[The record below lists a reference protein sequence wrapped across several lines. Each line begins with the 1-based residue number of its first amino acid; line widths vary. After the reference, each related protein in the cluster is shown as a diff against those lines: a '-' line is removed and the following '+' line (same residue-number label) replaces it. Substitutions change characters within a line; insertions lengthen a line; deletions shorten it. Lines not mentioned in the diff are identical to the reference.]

1 MSTAIWA
8 ERRFCVSRLDR
19 SAEGRESVSALR
31 EISQPTSKRRAVPT
45 GDVKRGRR
53 AISQQVKDAQRLAES
68 GQRRRPSLCP
78 CDCCSLRAAARAHK
92 DCQPTGRRSR
102 RRCSSQTAPARA
114 AQRRSLWGSLA
125 PPFRS
130 LGVFASSASVSAVP
144 LRSSAS
150 HPGALRLHHGT
161 RAHPPRRLCD
171 IASVKARHLPILP
184 TRTGLHAPAATA
196 AHTPGAQYP

>member
-68 GQRRRPSLCP
+68 GQRSRLLLCP

-92 DCQPTGRRSR
+92 ALPTHG
-102 RRCSSQTAPARA
+102 QAITAAMLVANGAGAR
-114 AQRRSLWGSLA
+114 GSTAL
-125 PPFRS
+125 S
-130 LGVFASSASVSAVP
+130 LGKLGAAVP
-144 LRSSAS
+144 VSWSLCKQRICLCRASQEFGLASGRPEAAPRHPRTPSAQ
-150 HPGALRLHHGT
+150 ALRYS
-161 RAHPPRRLCD
+161 LC
-171 IASVKARHLPILP
+171 
-184 TRTGLHAPAATA
+184 
-196 AHTPGAQYP
+196 

>member
-1 MSTAIWA
+1 MRS
-8 ERRFCVSRLDR
+8 VSQSLASGVALR
-19 SAEGRESVSALR
+19 SA
-31 EISQPTSKRRAVPT
+31 
-45 GDVKRGRR
+45 R
-53 AISQQVKDAQRLAES
+53 AIAALCAPQRV
-68 GQRRRPSLCP
+68 
-78 CDCCSLRAAARAHK
+78 HTK
-92 DCQPTGRRSR
+92 HCQPTGRRSR

-125 PPFRS
+125 QPFRS

-171 IASVKARHLPILP
+171 IASVKARHLPILL

-196 AHTPGAQYP
+196 AHTPGAQFP

>member
-68 GQRRRPSLCP
+68 GQRSRLLLCP

-92 DCQPTGRRSR
+92 GLSTHGQAITAAMLVANGAGARGS
-102 RRCSSQTAPARA
+102 TAP
-114 AQRRSLWGSLA
+114 
-125 PPFRS
+125 S
-130 LGVFASSASVSAVP
+130 LGKLGASVPVSWRLASSASVSAVP

-171 IASVKARHLPILP
+171 IASVKARHLPILL

-196 AHTPGAQYP
+196 AYTPGAQFP